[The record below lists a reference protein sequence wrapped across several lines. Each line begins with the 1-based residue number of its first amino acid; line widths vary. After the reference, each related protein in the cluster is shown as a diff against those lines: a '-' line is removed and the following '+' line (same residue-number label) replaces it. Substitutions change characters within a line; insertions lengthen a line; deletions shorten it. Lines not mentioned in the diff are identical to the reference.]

1 MSQNFNALILALII
15 VVCPI
20 AMGMTSPDTVALPV
34 LMYHHIGEGVA
45 GSTVICAET
54 FERHLSMLADNG
66 YESVTPRQI
75 IDYVT
80 DGSPLP
86 DKPYLIVFD
95 DGYESNLEYG
105 LPLLLEYDEHA
116 VICFVGSSV
125 GCKTYKDTGNHII
138 PHFDI
143 NGARKLLG
151 SGHITLGSHTWDMHM
166 YAPLESGRI
175 REYAVRCADE
185 TEVQFESA
193 FYADC
198 TKMRDFMRNELGCEM
213 TVFAYPHGV
222 WDYESERILRE
233 FDVAITFTTEPRMN
247 ILRRGDNDCLYLLGR
262 FNICETADFKAL
274 LESDFGGI
282 K

>member
-15 VVCPI
+15 VSSPI
-20 AMGMTSPDTVALPV
+20 AAGMTSPDAVALPI
-34 LMYHHIGEGVA
+34 LMYHHIAEGGA

-54 FERHLSMLADNG
+54 FGGHLSLLADNG

-75 IDYVT
+75 INYVT

-95 DGYESNLEYG
+95 DGYESNLEFG

-116 VICFVGSSV
+116 VICFIGSSV

-143 NGARKLLG
+143 NGARKLLD
-151 SGHITLGSHTWDMHM
+151 SGHITLGSHTWNMHM
-166 YAPLESGRI
+166 YAPLESGRV

-185 TEVQFESA
+185 TEAQFESA

-198 TKMRDFMRNELGCEM
+198 TAMRDFMMDELGCEM

-222 WDYESERILRE
+222 WNYESETMLRE
-233 FDVAITFTTEPRMN
+233 FDVDITLTTEPCVN
-247 ILRRGDNDCLYLLGR
+247 ILRRGERESLYLLGR
-262 FNICETADFKAL
+262 FNICEATDFEAL
-274 LESDFGGI
+274 IESDFWRN
-282 K
+282 